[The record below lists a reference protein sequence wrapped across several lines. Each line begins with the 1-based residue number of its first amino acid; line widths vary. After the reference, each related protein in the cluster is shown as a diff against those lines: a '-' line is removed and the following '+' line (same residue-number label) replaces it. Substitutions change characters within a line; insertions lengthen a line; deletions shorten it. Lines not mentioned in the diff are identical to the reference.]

1 MKTETY
7 PRVAMFLVAASL
19 MLPGRAHAHKPY
31 WKSYLTDVNGRRNV
45 AHVELNPVRQGRVK
59 LVSSE
64 PLPGSGTGT
73 LVVNAVLNRV
83 PLAPLTYPIDS
94 VQETWP
100 LGVETKNQDKVE
112 ILEVSI
118 LDESGNPWAKQGT
131 VGPPANTNLR
141 GKYSFVAPLVYVIDT
156 ASDVAF
162 TRGGDTMLLPT
173 GFWTVGFDALRS
185 RSTGAHLN
193 ARGLHAEIEFSRN
206 GGPWE
211 TRSVTFD
218 VKSGKSQPSGR
229 PGLHFG
235 FSTGD
240 SVAVKRV
247 EVFDALGNL
256 FAKVGIRM
264 GLAGRYRERHSLDTS
279 IPIATD
285 GHAH

>member
-1 MKTETY
+1 MET
-7 PRVAMFLVAASL
+7 R
-19 MLPGRAHAHKPY
+19 
-31 WKSYLTDVNGRRNV
+31 
-45 AHVELNPVRQGRVK
+45 
-59 LVSSE
+59 
-64 PLPGSGTGT
+64 
-73 LVVNAVLNRV
+73 
-83 PLAPLTYPIDS
+83 
-94 VQETWP
+94 
-100 LGVETKNQDKVE
+100 NQDKVE
-112 ILEVSI
+112 ILDMSI
-118 LDESGNPWAKQGT
+118 LDESGNRWAKQGT
-131 VGPPANTNLR
+131 VGPPVNTNLR

-193 ARGLHAEIEFSRN
+193 ARGLRAEIEFSRN
-206 GGPWE
+206 GGPLE

-218 VKSGKSQPSGR
+218 VNSGKSQPSGR
-229 PGLHFG
+229 PGLHFD

-247 EVFDALGNL
+247 EVFDDLGHL

-264 GLAGRYRERHSLDTS
+264 GLAGKYRERHALDTS

-285 GHAH
+285 GYAH